1 MAFYNPFARR
11 ESHGQYPL
19 TAYRVLA
26 PLSWALVVVVGIYYS
41 IHEPSDISNGW
52 TIWSQLGRQFTAFSV
67 NVTVVEIYWVV
78 LLLSQIF
85 YLFQLFNKD
94 TAIVALAGNSAAHFI
109 LNNLFVVAWIL
120 LWTRNHFW
128 PAEIIV
134 IAHIIN
140 QHLLFWRI
148 RNLPPISHIAVVA
161 GPYAWTLITLFWT
174 GAAAVRSHN
183 LASNIA
189 ANIFLWIIFLIGS
202 IHIFLAVD
210 DLLGYSLSLL
220 TFGLAVAQ
228 TSRKSHLHLQW
239 IFAWVIFGVF
249 LLDSLYVT
257 SAKYVGRNVLF
268 RSPREPESSDAERA
282 PLLNDATAPA
292 STS

>member
-19 TAYRVLA
+19 TAYRILA
-26 PLSWALVVVVGIYYS
+26 PLSWALVVVIGIYYS
-41 IHEPSDISNGW
+41 IHKPSDVSNSW
-52 TIWSQLGRQFTAFSV
+52 TIWSQLERRFTGFSV
-67 NVTVVEIYWVV
+67 NVTVVEIYWVII
-78 LLLSQIF
+78 LLSQIF

-94 TAIVALAGNSAAHFI
+94 NAIVASAANAATHFI

-120 LWTRNHFW
+120 LLTRNHFW
-128 PAEIIV
+128 PAEVIV
-134 IAHIIN
+134 IAHFIN
-140 QHLLFWRI
+140 QHVLFWRV
-148 RNLPPISHIAVVA
+148 RTLPPISHVAVVA
-161 GPYAWTLITLFWT
+161 GPYAWTLIALFWT
-174 GAAAVRSHN
+174 GSAAVWSHN

-202 IHIFLAVD
+202 IHIFLAAD

-220 TFGLAVAQ
+220 AFGLAVAQ
-228 TSRKSHLHLQW
+228 TSRKSHLYLQW

-257 SAKYVGRNVLF
+257 SAKYVGRNVFLQG
-268 RSPREPESSDAERA
+268 PREQGASDAERA
-282 PLLNDATAPA
+282 PLLDDATAPA
-292 STS
+292 ST